1 MTKCVMVVYSSAK
14 PGREAEYLDW
24 YQNVHIADMCSI
36 PGVNSGRFFEASPAS
51 PAKPAAT
58 YLAIYELDVDDPA
71 VVLQG
76 MAQLGQSGRLQA
88 TDAIDLTSVQISFFK
103 QKF

>member
-1 MTKCVMVVYSSAK
+1 MTKYVMVVHSSAK

-24 YQNVHIADMCSI
+24 YQNVHVGDICSI
-36 PGVNSGRFFEASPAS
+36 PGVKSGRFFEANPAS

-58 YLAIYELDVDDPA
+58 YLAIYELDLDPA
-71 VVLQG
+71 LVLKG
-76 MAQLGQSGRLQA
+76 MAQMGQSGRMRM
-88 TDAIDLTSVQISFFK
+88 TDAIDLASAQITFFD

>member
-1 MTKCVMVVYSSAK
+1 MTKFVMVVYSSAK

-24 YQNVHIADMCSI
+24 YENVHLGDICSI
-36 PGVNSGRFFEASPAS
+36 PGVNSGRFFEASPVS

-58 YLAIYELDVDDPA
+58 YLAVYELDVEDPA
-71 VVLQG
+71 VILQG
-76 MAQLGQSGRLQA
+76 MAQAHQSGRMRA
-88 TDAIDLTSVQISFFK
+88 SDALDLTSAQISFFK